1 MFLDTY
7 FAVKK
12 IGPSLRS
19 YTYTQLFVTDFG
31 YVGITYMKLRSQ
43 LPLALKLLFKSV
55 GVPNKI
61 LCDGPPE
68 RIKGDYIRLCK
79 KSDTQII
86 QQERGTPWDNRAE
99 GHVGIIKSLVKT
111 DLKEF
116 NYPMV
121 HLSNDPLIIW
131 FYAAERR
138 ANIISSFSRNIYE
151 LRGQVPYT
159 KATGYETDISALA
172 ELKYYFPIFIRE
184 TSSMLRSI

>member
-1 MFLDTY
+1 MW
-7 FAVKK
+7 
-12 IGPSLRS
+12 R
-19 YTYTQLFVTDFG
+19 
-31 YVGITYMKLRSQ
+31 
-43 LPLALKLLFKSV
+43 
-55 GVPNKI
+55 
-61 LCDGPPE
+61 PPE

-121 HLSNDPLIIW
+121 HLSNDTLIIW

-184 TSSMLRSI
+184 TSSMLRSIWTRGNWYASICTKWRRQRAITTENSILNPSWTSK